1 MSTLLNYPAEQLL
14 VGSLGRNQ
22 LGAREIGKLTAL
34 VAELGLN
41 QLRIVLYPTMLTI
54 WTMEKKMETTGI
66 IGRMPTLS
74 QLCSQHTSSLE
85 VGCLATDEL
94 AVVVLPHILLG
105 ESLVLR
111 MLCGPD

>member
-1 MSTLLNYPAEQLL
+1 MPTLFNYPAEQLL

-22 LGAREIGKLTAL
+22 LVAREMEKLTAL

-54 WTMEKKMETTGI
+54 WTMNKKMETTGI
-66 IGRMPTLS
+66 IGMMPTLS

-94 AVVVLPHILLG
+94 AVGLLPYILLG
-105 ESLVLR
+105 ESL
-111 MLCGPD
+111 MLCDPD